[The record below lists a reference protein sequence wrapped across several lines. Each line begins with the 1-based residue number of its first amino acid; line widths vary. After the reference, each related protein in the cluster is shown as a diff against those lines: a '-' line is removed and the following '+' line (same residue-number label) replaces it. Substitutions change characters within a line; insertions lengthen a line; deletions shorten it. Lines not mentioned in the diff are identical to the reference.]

1 MTQDLTDSVLRQTV
15 TIASDAIICTD
26 SEQRI
31 TFFND
36 GARSIFG
43 YDSEEV
49 LGKPL
54 AMLLPER
61 FRSIHERHLRDFGRA
76 TVAARSMGERREIS
90 GVRKGGEE
98 FPAEAAIA
106 HVQTA
111 DGLSY
116 SVVLRDVTE
125 RRRIEAMNA
134 QLVRDLQTAV
144 SARDDMLG
152 IVSHDLRNPVN
163 AVRMLATAILR
174 VGGDDGISADV
185 LAHAT
190 TMRLAADQMDS
201 LIQDL
206 LDVSRIE
213 AGRLLLHPQL
223 ATVDDLITTTLATLA
238 PLAQE
243 QGVVLVKN
251 IAERSSAVDVD
262 GDRILQVLSNLV
274 GNGIK
279 YTPRGGRVIVSADL
293 NAEDVRISVT
303 DTGIGIAP
311 DDLPHVFDRFWQSRR
326 KARSGAG
333 LGLTIARGIVRAHGG
348 RIWLD
353 SAPGTG
359 TAVHFTLP
367 LAGAPGSNESAA
379 ET

>member
-61 FRSIHERHLRDFGRA
+61 FRSIHERHLREFGRA
-76 TVAARSMGERREIS
+76 AVAARSMGERREIS

-111 DGLSY
+111 DGLSF

>member
-61 FRSIHERHLRDFGRA
+61 FRSIHERHLREFGRA
-76 TVAARSMGERREIS
+76 AVAARSMGERREIS

-367 LAGAPGSNESAA
+367 LAGAPGSKESAA